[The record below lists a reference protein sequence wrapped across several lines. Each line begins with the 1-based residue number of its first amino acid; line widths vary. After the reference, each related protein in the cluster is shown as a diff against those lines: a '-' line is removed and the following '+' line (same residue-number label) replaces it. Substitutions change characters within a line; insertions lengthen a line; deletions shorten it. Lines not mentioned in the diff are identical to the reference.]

1 MPYAW
6 QEGSSFSS
14 QERMAREVGVSIRSV
29 RNYIRELEDHGLLIV
44 KQRGHGQ
51 TNRYFLPKYGP
62 AKFADQDRSNL
73 AGQDGQDLPPKSTQ
87 KKLYTPRKNTEKT
100 QWTEDERAAYFAR
113 FMEENGES
121 LDHFLR
127 TNNLPILRTNNLPTA
142 DNRD

>member
-1 MPYAW
+1 VPYAW
-6 QEGSSFSS
+6 QEGSYFSS
-14 QERMAREVGVSIRSV
+14 QERMAREVGVSMRSV

-87 KKLYTPRKNTEKT
+87 KKLYPPS
-100 QWTEDERAAYFAR
+100 WT
-113 FMEENGES
+113 M
-121 LDHFLR
+121 LD
-127 TNNLPILRTNNLPTA
+127 
-142 DNRD
+142 